1 MENEAQSRQ
10 ERLRQLAQVKEQSHE
25 TTASETPPTKSNEPV
40 IRFRNYTPSDAISQK
55 TEDKTKLANDT
66 SQDDQQTLETKR
78 PTLGKR
84 IGDHLESN
92 IVLPRPTGLNAESTV
107 EKTVAGITN
116 ITLTANEA
124 LRQKNQV
131 DLQSLAPRKP
141 NWDLKRDL
149 QKKLDRLEDATQ
161 SALAEL
167 IRRRVQAEQTDNQQD
182 EATDQVDL
190 ADAVRAQERIHQS
203 QRRRDS
209 DDGASD

>member
-1 MENEAQSRQ
+1 MENEAQNRRT
-10 ERLRQLAQVKEQSHE
+10 RLRQLAQAKAQSQE
-25 TTASETPPTKSNEPV
+25 TTTSETPPSKSKEPV
-40 IRFRNYTPSDAISQK
+40 LRFRNYTPSDAISPEA
-55 TEDKTKLANDT
+55 EDKIKGAKDASPN
-66 SQDDQQTLETKR
+66 QTVESKR
-78 PTLGKR
+78 PSLGKR
-84 IGDHLESN
+84 TGDHLESN
-92 IVLPRPTGLNAESTV
+92 ITVSRPSGLKPEPTV
-107 EKTVAGITN
+107 ENAVVGITTA
-116 ITLTANEA
+116 TLEANEA

-167 IRRRVQAEQTDNQQD
+167 IRSRVQAEQTNNQRG
-182 EATDQVDL
+182 EAADQVDL
-190 ADAVRAQERIHQS
+190 ADAVSAQERIHQS